1 MTIGNK
7 AQRTIGIHARPDER
21 CARSVS
27 RGSGDFVADQALA
40 QTWELPIADGLLLLP
55 SCPEV
60 SPRTGF
66 GEWCILTL
74 SGRLPMFILVL
85 PKRSLC
91 RRGKTCKSRRQ
102 HRIEPHC
109 FPRGFRASCTGC
121 CSSLARCGVRLG
133 SADRFLGAREETRPD
148 QPHARKIRR
157 WATTAF
163 FDCHGK

>member
-21 CARSVS
+21 CARSGS

-66 GEWCILTL
+66 EEWCILTL

-109 FPRGFRASCTGC
+109 FPRGLSCIVYGLLQLLGKVRSAAGIC
-121 CSSLARCGVRLG
+121 GSFSRGEGRGSSR
-133 SADRFLGAREETRPD
+133 SA
-148 QPHARKIRR
+148 ARKEDQAVGDQRL
-157 WATTAF
+157 F
-163 FDCHGK
+163 